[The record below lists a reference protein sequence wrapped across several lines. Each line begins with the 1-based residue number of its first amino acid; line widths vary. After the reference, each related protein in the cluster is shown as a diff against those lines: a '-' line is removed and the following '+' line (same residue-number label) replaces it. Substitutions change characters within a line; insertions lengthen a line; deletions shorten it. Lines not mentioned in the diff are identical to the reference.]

1 MKSLILACC
10 LFLAQLAHAATDP
23 VLVQQVNAFVD
34 GWHDDAAHA
43 RMRYFDKMAPDGVYI
58 GTDRSELW
66 QRDAFREWG
75 RTYFEG
81 RQAAWVFHPTRRNV
95 YATPDGAL
103 IWFDEL
109 LDTENMGHCMASGV
123 IRRTAAGFEIVHYQL
138 SLAVPN
144 EVAKQVLGIVTAAEA
159 RAAAPGQASVP
170 AQTST
175 VAPVPATASA
185 AAPAPAA
192 APAATSTAAAAPVPA
207 SAAAPAPPP
216 VFRPAATPAVAP
228 ASAPVPAPAS
238 APTATPAAAPASAP
252 AASPAAAP
260 VPASAP
266 AATPTAAPAPAATPT
281 AAPAPAAAPARAP
294 AAPPATTPAPA
305 LEPTSS

>member
-10 LFLAQLAHAATDP
+10 LFFAGLAHAATDP

-75 RTYFEG
+75 RKYFEG

-123 IRRTAAGFEIVHYQL
+123 IRRTVAGFEIVHYQL

-144 EVAKQVLGIVTAAEA
+144 GVAKQVIGIVKAAEA
-159 RAAAPGQASVP
+159 A
-170 AQTST
+170 
-175 VAPVPATASA
+175 
-185 AAPAPAA
+185 
-192 APAATSTAAAAPVPA
+192 
-207 SAAAPAPPP
+207 
-216 VFRPAATPAVAP
+216 
-228 ASAPVPAPAS
+228 
-238 APTATPAAAPASAP
+238 
-252 AASPAAAP
+252 PAAAP
-260 VPASAP
+260 VPAAAP
-266 AATPTAAPAPAATPT
+266 ALAAVPAPAATP
-281 AAPAPAAAPARAP
+281 APVPAAAPAP
-294 AAPPATTPAPA
+294 V
-305 LEPTSS
+305 SK

>member
-66 QRDAFREWG
+66 RRDAFREWG
-75 RTYFEG
+75 RKYFEG

-95 YATPDGAL
+95 YATPDGTV

-123 IRRTAAGFEIVHYQL
+123 IRRTEAGFEIVHYQL

-159 RAAAPGQASVP
+159 RVAARRGPAPAPGQASVP
-170 AQTST
+170 AQTPAA
-175 VAPVPATASA
+175 APAPATASA

-192 APAATSTAAAAPVPA
+192 APAATPAVAPAAAAMPTDASAPVPA
-207 SAAAPAPPP
+207 SAAAPAPAP
-216 VFRPAATPAVAP
+216 VFRPAATSAVP
-228 ASAPVPAPAS
+228 PAPAP
-238 APTATPAAAPASAP
+238 APVAAPGAAPAETYP
-252 AASPAAAP
+252 
-260 VPASAP
+260 
-266 AATPTAAPAPAATPT
+266 AAPAPAAE
-281 AAPAPAAAPARAP
+281 AAQAPAPD
-294 AAPPATTPAPA
+294 
-305 LEPTSS
+305 SK

>member
-1 MKSLILACC
+1 MKSLILSCC
-10 LFLAQLAHAATDP
+10 LFLAQFAHAATDP
-23 VLVQQVNAFVD
+23 VLAQQVNAFVD

-75 RTYFEG
+75 RKYFEG

-95 YATPDGAL
+95 YATPDGTV

-144 EVAKQVLGIVTAAEA
+144 DVAKQVLGIVTAAEA
-159 RAAAPGQASVP
+159 RVAAGPAPAPAPAPASVP
-170 AQTST
+170 AQ
-175 VAPVPATASA
+175 APAV
-185 AAPAPAA
+185 APAA
-192 APAATSTAAAAPVPA
+192 APAA
-207 SAAAPAPPP
+207 
-216 VFRPAATPAVAP
+216 
-228 ASAPVPAPAS
+228 PAPAS
-238 APTATPAAAPASAP
+238 APGSTRAATPA
-252 AASPAAAP
+252 
-260 VPASAP
+260 
-266 AATPTAAPAPAATPT
+266 PTLSPAPAATP
-281 AAPAPAAAPARAP
+281 APAPAPDAK
-294 AAPPATTPAPA
+294 
-305 LEPTSS
+305 

>member
-10 LFLAQLAHAATDP
+10 LLLSGLVHAAAADP
-23 VLVQQVNAFVD
+23 VLTQQVNAFVD

-75 RTYFEG
+75 RKYFEG
-81 RQAAWVFHPTRRNV
+81 KTAAWVFHATRRNV
-95 YATPDGAL
+95 YAAPDGAL

-144 EVAKQVLGIVTAAEA
+144 EVAKRVIDVVKAAEA
-159 RAAAPGQASVP
+159 
-170 AQTST
+170 
-175 VAPVPATASA
+175 APVPATPQ
-185 AAPAPAA
+185 APV
-192 APAATSTAAAAPVPA
+192 ATST
-207 SAAAPAPPP
+207 
-216 VFRPAATPAVAP
+216 
-228 ASAPVPAPAS
+228 
-238 APTATPAAAPASAP
+238 
-252 AASPAAAP
+252 
-260 VPASAP
+260 SAP
-266 AATPTAAPAPAATPT
+266 AATPAGAQAPAPKPPAAPASIPAPAPA
-281 AAPAPAAAPARAP
+281 
-294 AAPPATTPAPA
+294 
-305 LEPTSS
+305 SK

>member
-10 LFLAQLAHAATDP
+10 LLFAGLAHAAGIDP
-23 VLVQQVNAFVD
+23 ALARQVNAFVD

-75 RTYFEG
+75 RPYFEG
-81 RQAAWVFHPTRRNV
+81 KGAAWVFHPTRRNV

-123 IRRTAAGFEIVHYQL
+123 IRRTQAGFEIVHYQL

-144 EVAKQVLGIVTAAEA
+144 DAAKEVIAVVRAAE
-159 RAAAPGQASVP
+159 
-170 AQTST
+170 
-175 VAPVPATASA
+175 

-192 APAATSTAAAAPVPA
+192 APAAPN
-207 SAAAPAPPP
+207 
-216 VFRPAATPAVAP
+216 
-228 ASAPVPAPAS
+228 PAPAS
-238 APTATPAAAPASAP
+238 K
-252 AASPAAAP
+252 
-260 VPASAP
+260 
-266 AATPTAAPAPAATPT
+266 
-281 AAPAPAAAPARAP
+281 
-294 AAPPATTPAPA
+294 
-305 LEPTSS
+305 

>member
-1 MKSLILACC
+1 
-10 LFLAQLAHAATDP
+10 
-23 VLVQQVNAFVD
+23 VNAFVD

-75 RTYFEG
+75 RKYFEG

-95 YATPDGAL
+95 YATPDGTV

-144 EVAKQVLGIVTAAEA
+144 DVAKQVLGIVTAAEA
-159 RAAAPGQASVP
+159 RVAAGPAPAPAPAPASVP
-170 AQTST
+170 AQ
-175 VAPVPATASA
+175 APAV
-185 AAPAPAA
+185 APAA
-192 APAATSTAAAAPVPA
+192 APAA
-207 SAAAPAPPP
+207 
-216 VFRPAATPAVAP
+216 
-228 ASAPVPAPAS
+228 PAPAS
-238 APTATPAAAPASAP
+238 APGSPRAATPA
-252 AASPAAAP
+252 
-260 VPASAP
+260 
-266 AATPTAAPAPAATPT
+266 PTLSPAPAATP
-281 AAPAPAAAPARAP
+281 APAPAPDAK
-294 AAPPATTPAPA
+294 
-305 LEPTSS
+305 

>member
-10 LFLAQLAHAATDP
+10 LFIAGFAHAAVDP
-23 VLVQQVNAFVD
+23 ALAQQVNAFVD

-75 RTYFEG
+75 RKYFEG
-81 RQAAWVFHPTRRNV
+81 KQAAWVFHPTRRNV

-123 IRRTAAGFEIVHYQL
+123 IRRKPAGFEIVHYQL

-144 EVAKQVLGIVTAAEA
+144 EAAKQVITVVKTAE
-159 RAAAPGQASVP
+159 
-170 AQTST
+170 
-175 VAPVPATASA
+175 
-185 AAPAPAA
+185 
-192 APAATSTAAAAPVPA
+192 
-207 SAAAPAPPP
+207 
-216 VFRPAATPAVAP
+216 
-228 ASAPVPAPAS
+228 
-238 APTATPAAAPASAP
+238 AAPASK
-252 AASPAAAP
+252 
-260 VPASAP
+260 
-266 AATPTAAPAPAATPT
+266 
-281 AAPAPAAAPARAP
+281 
-294 AAPPATTPAPA
+294 
-305 LEPTSS
+305 